1 MFWISVYRVDQ
12 YQQRWELI
20 VMDSW
25 GEQVL
30 LVYLRI
36 QYWLFVSY
44 KNEEPD
50 THSIVY
56 EVQPHSP
63 GILVLKL
70 YLITQAQ
77 WFI

>member
-1 MFWISVYRVDQ
+1 MNVYRVNKKKCCNIN
-12 YQQRWELI
+12 RGEELI
-20 VMDSW
+20 VMDRW

-30 LVYLRI
+30 LVHLRI

-56 EVQPHSP
+56 EVQPYSP
-63 GILVLKL
+63 GILVLKF
-70 YLITQAQ
+70 YLIT
-77 WFI
+77 